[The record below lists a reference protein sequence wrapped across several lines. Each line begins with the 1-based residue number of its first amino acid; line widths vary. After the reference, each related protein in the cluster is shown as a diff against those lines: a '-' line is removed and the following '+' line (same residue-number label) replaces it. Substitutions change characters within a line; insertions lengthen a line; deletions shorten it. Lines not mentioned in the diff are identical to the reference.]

1 MVYLRKDAKPAMFQ
15 PYPAGDADQRAP
27 SSVRSAIK
35 LMYAGAVLSAI
46 GVVVQFIGIPSER
59 AQLRQQH
66 KPKLTSDQIH
76 SIVIGSVVLI
86 AAIGIISI
94 GLWIWMARSNGAG
107 KPWARIVSSILFA
120 LSTIEL
126 LTSLRELGF
135 QVGLILGLLI
145 WLVGLA
151 AVVLLWRKDSTAYF
165 K

>member
-1 MVYLRKDAKPAMFQ
+1 MFQ
-15 PYPAGDADQRAP
+15 PYPAVDVDQRPPA
-27 SSVRSAIK
+27 SVLTAVK

-59 AQLRQQH
+59 AHLRHQH
-66 KPKLTSDQIH
+66 NPKLSSDQIH

-86 AAIGIISI
+86 AVIGIVSI

-107 KPWARIVSSILFA
+107 KPWARIVSSVLFV
-120 LSTIEL
+120 LSTLDL

-135 QVGLILGLLI
+135 QIGLILGLLI

-151 AVVLLWRKDSTAYF
+151 AIIMLWRQESTAYF
-165 K
+165 KGTATPAPLTP